1 MFIITVYNFFKVNI
15 LIFFEYFYCFKR
27 LSIYM
32 KYVLY
37 CMVYVSLLE
46 NIFNYI
52 IIIRIIENEG
62 EDFLL
67 LIIKDVLLNNYI
79 GRVV

>member
-1 MFIITVYNFFKVNI
+1 M
-15 LIFFEYFYCFKR
+15 
-27 LSIYM
+27 YM

-37 CMVYVSLLE
+37 FMVYVSLLE
-46 NIFNYI
+46 NIFNI

>member
-1 MFIITVYNFFKVNI
+1 M
-15 LIFFEYFYCFKR
+15 
-27 LSIYM
+27 YM

-46 NIFNYI
+46 NIFNI

-79 GRVV
+79 GRVVWRNGGVYGDGFSERLCIWCYSR

>member
-1 MFIITVYNFFKVNI
+1 MYI
-15 LIFFEYFYCFKR
+15 
-27 LSIYM
+27 

-46 NIFNYI
+46 NIFNI
-52 IIIRIIENEG
+52 IIIRIIENKG

>member
-1 MFIITVYNFFKVNI
+1 M
-15 LIFFEYFYCFKR
+15 
-27 LSIYM
+27 YM

-37 CMVYVSLLE
+37 FMVYVSLLE
-46 NIFNYI
+46 NIFNI
-52 IIIRIIENEG
+52 IIIRILENKG

-67 LIIKDVLLNNYI
+67 LIIEDVLLNNYI

>member
-1 MFIITVYNFFKVNI
+1 M
-15 LIFFEYFYCFKR
+15 
-27 LSIYM
+27 YM

-46 NIFNYI
+46 NIFNI

>member
-1 MFIITVYNFFKVNI
+1 M
-15 LIFFEYFYCFKR
+15 
-27 LSIYM
+27 YM

>member
-1 MFIITVYNFFKVNI
+1 M
-15 LIFFEYFYCFKR
+15 
-27 LSIYM
+27 YM

-46 NIFNYI
+46 NILNI
-52 IIIRIIENEG
+52 IIIRIIENKV